1 MLLLWM
7 LDENDADMRARLRTE
22 MAKYHS
28 SFLTVQIT
36 TSFGF
41 TRSST
46 ISDYVFLCPNTL
58 TKFAHFYIS
67 LNVTPR
73 KTGVKLKTNKILP
86 FSTQSSPDAH
96 SSASNHST
104 TLYRRPRKIPRKVVS
119 WIRKLY
125 HLVQTYT
132 DLHIDRDTCTE
143 LIRQHHSQSTVGYGS
158 QCRHEHQVARCW
170 NRCMAESIPLF
181 VFEFAVTEAICA
193 VFLELGVFP

>member
-1 MLLLWM
+1 
-7 LDENDADMRARLRTE
+7 MRARLRTE

-132 DLHIDRDTCTE
+132 DLHIDRDTCTVRLPQYLPCYWTILACYFSLLGYTADHRAVVH
-143 LIRQHHSQSTVGYGS
+143 LIPIGFYASVRSLGPDLPQKGTYTTTPQPVDGGIRLSMST
-158 QCRHEHQVARCW
+158 
-170 NRCMAESIPLF
+170 
-181 VFEFAVTEAICA
+181 
-193 VFLELGVFP
+193 